1 MFEIKVDIGGLL
13 REYSASMQPQR
24 KEWWEARKKSI
35 SDEVKA
41 HERLVKAAVT
51 RVKGNMTNQASNSL
65 DSQESNASEI
75 ARGKKKKALSKM
87 KGLEEAIESDAK
99 DLQEKIDEVGD
110 WKQEDDVSIGRGM
123 RKAEKWDEELGKIVQ
138 MMRELKTLQREYDV
152 DESEVKCEEMARI
165 VANLKDEVK
174 EVKQRIVKEDNERQ
188 LYSLDTA
195 KVSKVN
201 LPIFGGKDHEDF
213 SKFKEDIE
221 KGFVTN
227 RTSKDEQ
234 IIKLRECLKGYARKL
249 VPDSNVTDI
258 KEAWR
263 ILKLAF
269 GDPTKIIQQRTEAL
283 LKLGGKPKSTPNLNT
298 EIGWYID
305 LTTFLR
311 EIIDL
316 GIKNPDYSE
325 QIFANKFAM
334 QIRMMFPYGKLRDEL
349 RKCRGEGQSH
359 LENMLELM
367 NEWLETAQ
375 INQ

>member
-41 HERLVKAAVT
+41 HERQVKAAVT

-227 RTSKDEQ
+227 RTSKNEQ